1 MKIKEYI
8 KELLLTN
15 QGVIIPGLGGFVSEY
30 ESAAFDISENKFVP
44 PSKKISFNPDYTY
57 QDNLLSEYICKKELI
72 DQSEAKKQI
81 EDFVK
86 DSKFKLTKGDTIH
99 FEGIGSLS
107 QSSKGSIQF
116 TQDKDANLLTDS
128 FGLTSVQAK
137 QKVVP
142 NIQDKPAKFKKSNR
156 KLILL
161 SSIAAFVLILV
172 ASSWYVTNGFSDF
185 SIFSFN
191 TTNDQLAERNS
202 IKEITENNL
211 DSIARE
217 DSLKALIVSSIDN
230 NTDKK
235 DALFYQEPDDASAK
249 KSAKEPNYKEF
260 HIIAGSFKR
269 IENAEKFSK
278 ELEKKGYNPQIIKSG
293 ESLIRIAI
301 YTYTDETEA
310 LKKLYKLRE
319 NSDIKTVWILKSI

>member
-30 ESAAFDISENKFVP
+30 EPAAFDLSENKFLP

-57 QDNLLSEYICKKELI
+57 QDNLLSEYIGEKELI
-72 DQSEAKKQI
+72 DLSEAKKQI

-86 DSKFKLTKGDTIH
+86 DSKFKLKKGETIH

-107 QSSKGSIQF
+107 KSSKGSIQF
-116 TQDKDANLLTDS
+116 SQDKDANLLTDS
-128 FGLTSVQAK
+128 FGLTSIQAN

-142 NIQDKPAKFKKSNR
+142 NLQDKPDVPRKSNK
-156 KLILL
+156 KLILFG
-161 SSIAAFVLILV
+161 SITTFVLILI
-172 ASSWYVTNGFSDF
+172 ASVWYVTNGFSDF

-191 TTNDQLAERNS
+191 TGNEQLAEHNS

-217 DSLKALIVSSIDN
+217 DSLKALIVNSIDN

-235 DALFYQEPDDASAK
+235 DALFYQEPDNANSE

-269 IENAEKFSK
+269 LENAEKFSK
-278 ELEKKGYNPQIIKSG
+278 ELEQKGYNPQIINSG

-319 NSDIKTVWILKSI
+319 NSEIKTVWILKSI